1 MGQVDYLIKLL
12 QAKKGLGF
20 RAFKTK
26 RLFRGVEGPLSKT
39 LNPKRALLQAEV
51 REPGRDRIR
60 LSGLDP
66 MKMSLAF
73 LVLT

>member
-1 MGQVDYLIKLL
+1 MMGLKFLPLIVKKASREGLLGQVDYLIKLL

-39 LNPKRALLQAEV
+39 LNPK
-51 REPGRDRIR
+51 P
-60 LSGLDP
+60 
-66 MKMSLAF
+66 
-73 LVLT
+73 